1 VIVGRGPAVALA
13 LCLSTGCARPA
24 ASPSPKSG
32 SGPGGWTYEVRLE
45 EQATVLSVEALFP
58 AGTDP
63 ELAVDDEADTFVREV
78 AVAQGAGWQIVGEQA
93 GKWIVPQC
101 RSTGCRVRYR
111 FFLGQAATSLDDT
124 DLAIGHRGAFIAPP
138 STWLLR
144 PLSGPADRAFTFRV
158 SRPPDVAFAT
168 GVFPWP
174 DSVDTYGA
182 AIGFLSA
189 APYTAF
195 GRWRLSRKAA
205 PNATLEI
212 GVAPGTFEAGE
223 EAVSEWIASAV
234 DVVSRY
240 YGRFPVTRALLL
252 VVPSGGSGF
261 GYGKTLGNGGA
272 SIVVP
277 IGEKTTRAALAD
289 DWVLVHEMIHLAFPD
304 LPRDKLWLSEG
315 LATYVEP
322 LARARTRRLSAEAV
336 WSGLVHGLPHGLPA
350 EGDQGLDRTH
360 TWGRTYWG
368 GALFCFL
375 ADMQIRT
382 RTANRR
388 SLDDALRAILE
399 QGGDAT
405 TRWEIGRVLEVGD
418 RATGVPVLS
427 ELYAKM
433 STTPYPVDLGHLFA
447 ELGVTAAGKGVKF
460 DDSAPLASIRRA
472 MTNPG

>member
-13 LCLSTGCARPA
+13 LWLSTGCARTV
-24 ASPSPKSG
+24 ASPPGQSG
-32 SGPGGWTYEVRLE
+32 AGGWTYEVRIE
-45 EQATVLSVEALFP
+45 QQATALSIEASFP

-63 ELAVDDEADTFVREV
+63 ELTVDDEADRFLREV
-78 AVAQGAGWQIVGEQA
+78 AVAQGAGWQSVVEQE

-101 RSTGCRVRYR
+101 RSSGCRLRYR
-111 FFLGQAATSLDDT
+111 FLLAQAATSLSDT
-124 DLAIGHRGAFIAPP
+124 DVAVGHRGAFIAPP

-144 PLSGPADRAFTFRV
+144 PLSGPADKPFTFHV

-174 DSVDTYGA
+174 GSPDTYGA
-182 AIGFLSA
+182 SIGFLSA

-195 GRWRLSRKAA
+195 GQWRLSRMAA
-205 PNATLEI
+205 RNATLEI
-212 GVAPGTFEAGE
+212 GIAPGTFEAGE
-223 EAVSEWIASAV
+223 AAVNEWIVSAV

-240 YGRFPVTRALLL
+240 YGRFPVSRALLL
-252 VVPSGGSGF
+252 VVPSDDSGF

-277 IGEKTTRAALAD
+277 VGAKTTRAALAD

-336 WSGLVHGLPHGLPA
+336 WSGLVHGLPNGLPA

-375 ADMQIRT
+375 ADMQIRK

-388 SLDDALRAILE
+388 SLDDAVRAILE

-405 TRWEIGRVLEVGD
+405 TRWEISRVLEVGD

-427 ELYAKM
+427 ELYGKM
-433 STTPYPVDLGHLFA
+433 ATSPYPVDLGQLFA
-447 ELGVTAAGKGVKF
+447 ELGVMAAGKGVKF